1 MKVSE
6 IREIMKFARATDLI
20 SLGGGYPDPSCL
32 PNKKEIESTVEYI
45 TNEVGSKAFQYGLTA
60 GVPELREELSKYCSK
75 ELGTKILADEILIT
89 TGSQQALDITG
100 RILINENDLIFME
113 LPTYIA
119 AIQSF
124 NLYNPNYIGLQ
135 MDDEGLK
142 TDFLENE
149 LTKLKAKNVRPK
161 FLYTIPTC
169 QNPAGL
175 SMSMNR
181 RKHLLELASKYDFLI
196 IEDDPYSQIVFKSLD
211 FKRLKS
217 MDTEGRVIYTST
229 FSKIYAPGVRVGWII
244 ADKDILDSYE
254 LAKQSIDLCTSNL
267 AQYFVFYALQSGMIE
282 RRLPTI
288 IQKYKKK
295 CELMLEALSQYMP
308 NDARWSNPV
317 GGMFVFVWL
326 NERINTR
333 KMLYDVI
340 QKYGVAY
347 VPGSSFYVNET
358 GWNTMRLNFSYPTE
372 EKIVEGVKRL
382 TQAIKEEQSKLQ

>member
-6 IREIMKFARATDLI
+6 IREIMKYAKAKDLI

-32 PNKKEIESTVEYI
+32 PNEKEIRSAVDYI
-45 TNEVGSKAFQYGLTA
+45 ISEVGSKAFQYGLTT
-60 GVPELREELSKYCSK
+60 GIPELREELAKYCSK
-75 ELGTKILADEILIT
+75 ELGTRTSAEEILIT

-100 RILINENDLIFME
+100 RILINESDPLLIE

-124 NLYNPNYIGLQ
+124 NLYKPNYIGIQ
-135 MDDEGLK
+135 MDEEGLK

-149 LTKLKAKNVRPK
+149 LKKLKDKNLKPK
-161 FLYTIPTC
+161 FLYTVPTC
-169 QNPAGL
+169 QNPAGF

-196 IEDDPYSQIVFKSLD
+196 IEDDPYSQIVFKSID
-211 FKRLKS
+211 FKRLKA

-244 ADKDILDSYE
+244 ADRDILNSYE
-254 LAKQSIDLCTSNL
+254 LAKQSMDLCTSNL
-267 AQYFVFYALQSGMIE
+267 TQYFVYHALISGLIE
-282 RRLPTI
+282 RRLPAI

-295 CELMLEALSQYMP
+295 CELMLETLSQYMP
-308 NDARWSNPV
+308 KDASWSNPV

-326 NERINTR
+326 NERMNTK

-358 GWNTMRLNFSYPTE
+358 GWNTMRLNFTYPPE
-372 EKIVEGVKRL
+372 EKIVQGVKL
-382 TQAIKEEQSKLQ
+382 LAQAIKEEQKKLS